1 MKRLINSLLLTA
13 ALCSI
18 NLPAAAEIDY
28 LRQLQQRGMQPAPV
42 AGEQLWR
49 AKHGDRSCT
58 SCHAQ
63 NPRQTG
69 KHAKTGKTIE
79 PMAPS
84 VNPGRY
90 QDSRKI
96 NKWFLRN
103 CKWTLGRTCSDQEKA
118 DILAWLQ
125 SQ

>member
-1 MKRLINSLLLTA
+1 MKQLINSLLLTA
-13 ALCSI
+13 ALSSG
-18 NLPAAAEIDY
+18 NVQAATSIDY
-28 LRQLQQRGMQPAPV
+28 LEQLQRQGIQPDPA

-49 AKHGDRSCT
+49 TKHGDRSCT

-63 NPRQTG
+63 APRQTG

-79 PMAPS
+79 PMALS
-84 VNPGRY
+84 VNPKRY
-90 QDSRKI
+90 RDSRKI